1 MNQATVS
8 LRINLVA
15 SYDKVAKRVEV
26 TIDAIDLLIDDD
38 DDKVAEVL
46 SPFIYPAME
55 TQKNMLFE
63 PNMYLASSLLS
74 SELDGVVGFLK

>member
-55 TQKNMLFE
+55 TQKTMLY
-63 PNMYLASSLLS
+63 PTCTLQAPY
-74 SELDGVVGFLK
+74 